1 MPAKKTTASATAI
14 EPEVIPENQPLQ
26 VQEPLSL
33 SQRDEFATLDYID
46 PNAPLPRLQAL
57 RGMTPDSCGYFISA
71 VGMAKAGW
79 LDFDSVV
86 DQLVS
91 YTFESSGET
100 EQGLLLKSPRM
111 LVCPRTPLLAFD
123 RIASREAEKLVILGH
138 WQREYKE
145 DENVGN
151 CQGYEV
157 MLLDSQNR
165 PLHSV
170 PLSYIAKGSNQATF
184 SLEWQ
189 KLVDEV
195 TTCHAIANGIP
206 ARPKNAKFRSLCV
219 FVFTVG
225 RETVGKKQKS
235 FACRVTGHEVPNLE
249 NWKHYFVG
257 FDSFLK
263 QQAWEGLQP
272 ELPLIVPGET
282 KLLPALPG
290 TINE

>member
-1 MPAKKTTASATAI
+1 MPTQKTTATI
-14 EPEVIPENQPLQ
+14 EPEIVPETEQPQ
-26 VQEPLSL
+26 VQEPLDSL
-33 SQRDEFATLDYID
+33 AKRDEFATLEYID

-57 RGMTPDSCGYFISA
+57 RGMTLDLCGYFIA
-71 VGMAKAGW
+71 ADQMAKAGW

-91 YTFESSGET
+91 YTFESSGEQ

-111 LVCPRTPLLAFD
+111 LVCPRTPLMAFD
-123 RIASREAEKLVILGH
+123 RAASVETEKLVILGH

-145 DENVGN
+145 DDNVGN

-157 MLLDSQNR
+157 ILLDSQNR

-170 PLSYIAKGSNQATF
+170 PLSYVAKGANQGSF
-184 SLEWQ
+184 SVEWQ

-206 ARPKNAKFRSLCV
+206 ARPKNAKFKSLCV
-219 FVFTVG
+219 FAFTVG
-225 RETVGKKQKS
+225 RELVGKKQKS
-235 FACRVTGHEVPNLE
+235 FACRVTSHEVPTLE
-249 NWKHYFVG
+249 NWKDYFVG
-257 FDSFLK
+257 FNQSLK

-272 ELPLIVPGET
+272 ELPLIVPGEA
-282 KLLPALPG
+282 KPLPALPG
-290 TINE
+290 TVNE